1 MPDPAEPQSGTG
13 GTHSIILQC
22 SALLRLQGK
31 RQPLLRAP
39 TSPQSLWDRQLAA
52 GTRSVA
58 ARGHLDLGAVGHSSP
73 ISTQAEANADIPQQL
88 PMAMC
93 VLKAGIYHPSRA
105 AVGAQSPQG
114 SISTSI
120 TPGQVGQ
127 ERGNLSELAVSTGQ
141 LGREGGCTRGWF
153 FGCTLVSSLTF
164 SRDNFTDKPGSRS
177 TWSPH

>member
-31 RQPLLRAP
+31 RQPLLQAP

-93 VLKAGIYHPSRA
+93 VLKAGIYHPSRGSSGCTVPTGIHLHKYNPWTGGPGAGESFRAGCKHRA
-105 AVGAQSPQG
+105 AGKRGRMYQG
-114 SISTSI
+114 LVFRLYFSII
-120 TPGQVGQ
+120 I
-127 ERGNLSELAVSTGQ
+127 NLSK
-141 LGREGGCTRGWF
+141 R
-153 FGCTLVSSLTF
+153 
-164 SRDNFTDKPGSRS
+164 
-177 TWSPH
+177 